1 MVAVI
6 TGASGGIGKAT
17 AKAFV
22 TAGYD
27 VICLSRRPCDVD
39 GVTSIPCDIT
49 KENDIDSA
57 FEKIEKINV
66 LVNNA
71 GFGIS
76 GAAEFT
82 LMDEIRSQFEL
93 NVFAHIAVT
102 QKALP
107 KLKESRGKVIFVS
120 SAASVFSIPFQSF
133 YSATKASVESLTCAL
148 HNELEMFGVQVGA
161 VRLGDIKTGFTGAR
175 QKSFVGDD
183 VYGGVIGRSVAV
195 MEHDEQ
201 TGMSPDA
208 VAAAI
213 LKMAQKKKMPLLKTV
228 GIQYKFLCFLSKILP
243 LSAVNKIVGKMYMPK
258 K

>member
-6 TGASGGIGKAT
+6 TGASGGIGRTT

-22 TAGYD
+22 AAGYD

-57 FEKIEKINV
+57 FEKIEKIDV

-107 KLKESRGKVIFVS
+107 KLKEQGKSYFCFICRI
-120 SAASVFSIPFQSF
+120 SIF
-133 YSATKASVESLTCAL
+133 YSFSVVL
-148 HNELEMFGVQVGA
+148 FGY
-161 VRLGDIKTGFTGAR
+161 K
-175 QKSFVGDD
+175 
-183 VYGGVIGRSVAV
+183 GVCGVT
-195 MEHDEQ
+195 D
-201 TGMSPDA
+201 
-208 VAAAI
+208 
-213 LKMAQKKKMPLLKTV
+213 LCLAQ
-228 GIQYKFLCFLSKILP
+228 
-243 LSAVNKIVGKMYMPK
+243 
-258 K
+258 

>member
-1 MVAVI
+1 M
-6 TGASGGIGKAT
+6 
-17 AKAFV
+17 
-22 TAGYD
+22 
-27 VICLSRRPCDVD
+27 
-39 GVTSIPCDIT
+39 
-49 KENDIDSA
+49 
-57 FEKIEKINV
+57 
-66 LVNNA
+66 NNA

-133 YSATKASVESLTCAL
+133 YSATKASVESLTYAL

-208 VAAAI
+208 VAAVI
-213 LKMAQKKKMPLLKTV
+213 LKMA
-228 GIQYKFLCFLSKILP
+228 
-243 LSAVNKIVGKMYMPK
+243 
-258 K
+258 